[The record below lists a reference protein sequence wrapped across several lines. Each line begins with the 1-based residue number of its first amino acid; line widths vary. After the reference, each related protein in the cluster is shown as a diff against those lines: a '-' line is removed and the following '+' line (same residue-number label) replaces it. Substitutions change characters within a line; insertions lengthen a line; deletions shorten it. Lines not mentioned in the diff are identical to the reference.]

1 MSLSVRRNHDYTISV
16 IDCRNR
22 EVSFRD
28 IVGSDLEFLD
38 KIINV
43 EEEEEAKES
52 LITLEQIVDILS
64 RLCTKKADF
73 KGLPQRTLLEIFE
86 KIKENILCNYM
97 SKQQWLRQCYGIQN
111 GSFAGVLDMERVPM
125 SMFIAMAHVHHDA
138 IESMNKSS

>member
-16 IDCRNR
+16 FDCRNR

-38 KIINV
+38 KIIDA
-43 EEEEEAKES
+43 EEGKES
-52 LITLEQIVDILS
+52 LITLEQVVDILS
-64 RLCTKKADF
+64 MLCTKKADF

-97 SKQQWLRQCYGIQN
+97 SKHQWLRQCYGVQN

-125 SMFIAMAHVHHDA
+125 SMFIAMAHIHHDA
-138 IESMNKSS
+138 IESMNKGS

>member
-38 KIINV
+38 KIID
-43 EEEEEAKES
+43 AGDGKES
-52 LITLEQIVDILS
+52 LITLEQVVDILS
-64 RLCTKKADF
+64 MLCTKKADF

-97 SKQQWLRQCYGIQN
+97 SKHQWLRQCYGVQN

-138 IESMNKSS
+138 IESMNKGS

>member
-38 KIINV
+38 KIIDA
-43 EEEEEAKES
+43 EEGKES
-52 LITLEQIVDILS
+52 LITLEQVVDILS
-64 RLCTKKADF
+64 MLCTKKADF

-97 SKQQWLRQCYGIQN
+97 SKHQWLRQCYGVQN

-138 IESMNKSS
+138 IESMNKGS

>member
-43 EEEEEAKES
+43 EEEAKES

>member
-38 KIINV
+38 KIINA
-43 EEEEEAKES
+43 EEEAKES

-97 SKQQWLRQCYGIQN
+97 SKPQWLRQCYGIQN

-125 SMFIAMAHVHHDA
+125 SMFIAMAHVHRDA

>member
-38 KIINV
+38 KIID
-43 EEEEEAKES
+43 AGDGKES
-52 LITLEQIVDILS
+52 LITLEQVVDILS
-64 RLCTKKADF
+64 MLCTKKADF

-97 SKQQWLRQCYGIQN
+97 SKHQWLRQCYGIQN

-138 IESMNKSS
+138 IESMNKGS